1 MKADLIKSMPYAEMQ
16 KAYAAYITLRE
27 VYEVSCGGIYAAR
40 EHKEYFSIC
49 GSIENIQREVL
60 KRSNHYNHGDE
71 QQR

>member
-27 VYEVSCGGIYAAR
+27 VYEISCGGMYAAR

-60 KRSNHYNHGDE
+60 RRSNNLDHGDE
-71 QQR
+71 